1 MPMKSQITICRIR
14 SYLNT
19 ILILVISLK
28 FFLFQTVNAQIKTIK
43 RPSITR
49 IDTVREIIHGVEIVD
64 PYRWLEAQESPETR
78 AWIETQ
84 NSYTHSMLDVL
95 PYREALQ
102 KRFSE
107 LMRIDRFS
115 FPLER
120 KGLYFFMKRKS
131 ADEQWV
137 LYLKDGMNGLDTT
150 LLDPHLLDSD
160 HSKSIHLQDVS
171 SDGTMLVY
179 GIRYGGEDELK
190 LQIFDVRNRHNLEDQ
205 LPKGVIYGLV
215 FKKDNSGFYYSLLHR
230 DIGPRLYFHKIGT
243 DYKQDIKLFGDG
255 IGVKDGLS
263 ISTSQNGDY
272 ILIVVE
278 HGWTKSD
285 VYVLD
290 TRLNEP
296 ATPVVT
302 GHNGNFIP
310 QMVGNKLFIQ
320 TDWKAPTGR
329 ILCINMN
336 RQSIKDWKEI
346 IPDGNDVIKQFVLL
360 RDKLIVHYLANVS
373 SRLKIFSLDGN
384 FQSEISLPGLCT
396 VNNLS
401 SADNGT
407 KVFYD
412 VQSFNRP
419 RTTYYYDF
427 TTMVST
433 IWATDKVPID
443 PDMYIT
449 NQVWYS
455 SKDGTQVP
463 MFLVHRKELKLQGNN
478 PTLLYGYGGYNL
490 SITPHFNSFYGL
502 WIEQG
507 GIYAVANIRGGGEF
521 GKNWHQGGILEN
533 KQNAI
538 NDFISAAEWLIE
550 NQYTNPEKLAIQGES
565 NGGLLVGAAL
575 TQRPD
580 LYKAVICEF
589 PDLDIIGYPRF
600 ASNPAGMY
608 EYGDASKFDDF
619 QYIYKYSPYQNVH
632 NNIKYPAV
640 LFITGD
646 SDTRVPPLQARKM
659 TALLQ
664 AVSVYEN
671 PTLLLYDTKS
681 GHSSGNT
688 LSEYISLFS
697 YKIGFL
703 FWQLNY
709 SYTK

>member
-1 MPMKSQITICRIR
+1 MKSQTKIR
-14 SYLNT
+14 SISSCLNT
-19 ILILVISLK
+19 ILIMVIFLK
-28 FFLFQTVNAQIKTIK
+28 FLQFQIMNAQTQTIK
-43 RPSITR
+43 RPPVAR
-49 IDTVREIIHGVEIVD
+49 KDTVREIIHGVEIVD
-64 PYRWLEAQESPETR
+64 PYRWLEEQESPETR
-78 AWIETQ
+78 TWIETQ
-84 NSYTHSMLDVL
+84 NSYTHSMLDGL
-95 PYREALQ
+95 PYREALR
-102 KRFSE
+102 KRFTE

-115 FPLER
+115 IPLER
-120 KGLYFFMKRKS
+120 NGLYFFMKRS
-131 ADEQWV
+131 AADEHWV
-137 LYLKDGMNGLDTT
+137 LFLKNGMNASDKK
-150 LLDPHLLDSD
+150 LLDPHLLSGNR
-160 HSKSIHLQDVS
+160 SKSIHLQDVS
-171 SDGTMLVY
+171 PDGTILVY

-190 LQIFDVRNRHNLEDQ
+190 LHIFDVRNRHNFEDQ
-205 LPKGVIYGLV
+205 LPKGVIYDLL
-215 FKKDNSGFYYSLLHR
+215 FKKDNSGFYYSLFHR

-243 DYKQDIKLFGDG
+243 DYRQDIKLFGDE
-255 IGVKDGLS
+255 IGVRDGLS
-263 ISTSQNGDY
+263 ISSSPGGEY
-272 ILIVVE
+272 ILIVIE

-290 TRLNEP
+290 TQLQEP
-296 ATPVVT
+296 AKPVII
-302 GHNGNFIP
+302 GLDGNFIP
-310 QMVGNKLFIQ
+310 QMLDDKLFIQ
-320 TDWKAPTGR
+320 TDWKASTGR

-336 RQSIKDWKEI
+336 KQSIKDWKEI
-346 IPDGNDVIKQFVLL
+346 IPAGNDVIKQFVLL
-360 RDKLIVHYLANVS
+360 RDKLVIHYLANVS
-373 SRLKIFSLDGN
+373 SRLKIFSLGGN
-384 FQSEISLPGLCT
+384 FQGEISLPGLCT

-401 SADNGT
+401 SADRGR

-433 IWATDKVPID
+433 VWATDKVPID
-443 PDMYIT
+443 PEMFIT

-455 SKDGTQVP
+455 SKDGTKVP
-463 MFLVHRKELKLQGNN
+463 MFLVHRKELKLQGNH

-490 SITPHFNSFYGL
+490 SITPHFNPFYGL

-521 GKNWHQGGILEN
+521 GKNWHRRGILEN
-533 KQNAI
+533 KQNAFD
-538 NDFISAAEWLIE
+538 DFISASEWLIE
-550 NQYTNPEKLAIQGES
+550 NQYTNPEKLSIQGES

-608 EYGDASKFDDF
+608 EYGDASKFEDF

-632 NNIKYPAV
+632 DDIKYPAV

-659 TALLQ
+659 TARLQ

-671 PTLLLYDTKS
+671 PILLLYDTKS
-681 GHSSGNT
+681 GHSGGKT

-697 YKIGFL
+697 YKINFL
-703 FWQLNY
+703 FWQLNH